1 MVAMG
6 CRSLDFAAVEAD
18 LGFAVGFGD
27 LPLAWLC
34 HWASPISLSP
44 DCFTRLCG
52 GLELGRAPAPRTDVT
67 HMIVMICGGL
77 QWVLRWIAVGC
88 GGFDWV
94 GCGGSDWVGF
104 AMGLWVFLR
113 WFAVDLRWIA
123 VMGLHLQ
130 WFLFFFFFSFY
141 VAPNIV
147 KYFRD
152 HFLKCKQTLKKQ
164 SFSLKLFS
172 FTNILR

>member
-1 MVAMG
+1 M
-6 CRSLDFAAVEAD
+6 
-18 LGFAVGFGD
+18 
-27 LPLAWLC
+27 
-34 HWASPISLSP
+34 
-44 DCFTRLCG
+44 
-52 GLELGRAPAPRTDVT
+52 
-67 HMIVMICGGL
+67 
-77 QWVLRWIAVGC
+77 
-88 GGFDWV
+88 
-94 GCGGSDWVGF
+94 GF

-113 WFAVDLRWIA
+113 WFVVDLRWIA
-123 VMGLHLQ
+123 VVGLHLQ
-130 WFLFFFFFSFY
+130 WFLLFFFFSFY